1 MEDKMKV
8 IREAAALIGADE
20 ETLTEDEAKKILRS
34 MVMSNENVRIRR
46 ARANF
51 NRIREERD
59 E

>member
-1 MEDKMKV
+1 MKV

-20 ETLTEDEAKKILRS
+20 ETLTEDEARKILRS
-34 MVMSNENVRIRR
+34 LVMSNENVRIRK